1 MSTKTDALPEWAKQR
16 LDKLQVETSH
26 QQATIKALAAEA
38 GDEPDPLLVEL
49 AEALQ
54 LADLASDSGKGRNME
69 KVKVSESQDT
79 PSPGSD
85 TRAARNAARKLRKTV
100 ENAIQAFDVAREHH
114 WRPPRPDPEPRV
126 RCVWARCEAYG
137 KRIPKYVGPRDSK
150 IELVRCPKCD
160 KRLSAA

>member
-1 MSTKTDALPEWAKQR
+1 MSTKTDALPEWAKQQ
-16 LDKLQVETSH
+16 LDKLKVETSN
-26 QQATIKALAAEA
+26 QQATIKAFKAKA
-38 GDEPDPLLVEL
+38 GVEPDPLLVEL

-54 LADLASDSGKGRNME
+54 LADLASNPGKGRNME
-69 KVKVSESQDT
+69 QVKVRESRET
-79 PSPGSD
+79 PTPGSD
-85 TRAARNAARKLRKTV
+85 TRAARNAARKLRRTV
-100 ENAIQAFDVAREHH
+100 ENAIQSFDVAREHH

-160 KRLSAA
+160 KKLTAA